1 MKRPTIH
8 TLLNSKQ
15 YGYCGWRNEPTITRY
30 SHNSFAK
37 FTFGLFVQCKYMYMY
52 IHTYTCQLHVG

>member
-1 MKRPTIH
+1 MKRLAIY

-15 YGYCGWRNEPTITRY
+15 YGYCARRNEPTITRY

-37 FTFGLFVQCKYMYMY
+37 NYQYFWQKNELFY
-52 IHTYTCQLHVG
+52 IKFEQLG